1 MFFHRPPNV
10 SGILSVRKLWVFGF
24 HRQRL
29 PDGIKAGLRPS
40 RCNSWAA
47 RGAWKAQSRTEG
59 GGFALEEGPGG
70 FIHLSPRAAPV
81 KGYTTHDAS
90 PSPLFI
96 NPTLLVTPLL
106 LNRALMRLCWY
117 CSSQRLWKTRH
128 PENVRSHGFVF
139 LKTFSLFNRK
149 TLI

>member
-40 RCNSWAA
+40 RCNTWAA
-47 RGAWKAQSRTEG
+47 RAAWKAQSRTEG
-59 GGFALEEGPGG
+59 GGFALEEGPGDSS
-70 FIHLSPRAAPV
+70 IYPLVLPQLRVILPTMHLHRHS
-81 KGYTTHDAS
+81 
-90 PSPLFI
+90 I

-128 PENVRSHGFVF
+128 PENVRSHGFV
-139 LKTFSLFNRK
+139 LFKNLFHYLTEK
-149 TLI
+149 H